1 MQLHGIV
8 KGIHKINFLIISGVV
23 WWCDGAELTTISI
36 TVGQGPIAGL
46 TTISITVEQGHDAF
60 AVGRGGVV

>member
-23 WWCDGAELTTISI
+23 GWCDGAELTTISI
-36 TVGQGPIAGL
+36 AVGQGPIAGL
-46 TTISITVEQGHDAF
+46 TTISITVGQGPIAM
-60 AVGRGGVV
+60 VLG